1 MPLSRRSFVAAV
13 ASLVVAP
20 AGLAL
25 EDVLIVEFAEDGKRL
40 GARRV
45 PKVVKTEAE
54 WRRLLSP
61 RSFEITR
68 HAGTEVPFTGAFWNF
83 HERGIFR
90 CICCDSALFDSATK
104 FDSGTGWPSFWD
116 KIAPENVV
124 THPSRSRRWV
134 ESEVTCTRCD
144 AHLGDVFSDGPKP
157 TGLRYC
163 IDSVALRFAKLA

>member
-1 MPLSRRSFVAAV
+1 MIARRDFVA
-13 ASLVVAP
+13 LI
-20 AGLAL
+20 GLAAL
-25 EDVLIVEFAEDGKRL
+25 GRSRLPLAEDVDIVEFADDGARL
-40 GARRV
+40 GQRRV

-61 RSFEITR
+61 RAFEITR
-68 HAGTEVPFTGAFWNF
+68 RAGTEAPFTGAYWNF

-90 CICCDSALFDSATK
+90 CVCCTTALFHSETK

-124 THPSRSRRWV
+124 THPSRTRGHV
-134 ESEVTCTRCD
+134 ESDLTCCRCD
-144 AHLGDVFSDGPKP
+144 AHLGDVFDDGPPP

-163 IDSVALRFAKLA
+163 IDSVALRFVKLP